1 MRTLTKFISINALF
15 FLLGTSSAIH
25 TSELKS
31 LTFAEKNLRHN
42 LIASNRKV
50 TTVITTGFGG
60 TVDEASQNALKNA
73 LKQVVGSFI
82 DSETLLTKERE
93 ISDGIVKLSKTLKK
107 ILKIIL
113 KVQSNTLR
121 F

>member
-1 MRTLTKFISINALF
+1 MRTLRKFISINALF
-15 FLLGTSSAIH
+15 FLLSTSSAIH
-25 TSELKS
+25 TAELKS

-50 TTVITTGFGG
+50 KTVITKGYGG

-82 DSETLLTKERE
+82 DSETPTKERE

-107 ILKIIL
+107 IPRLFSGVYQIL
-113 KVQSNTLR
+113 
-121 F
+121 